1 VASAKFKG
9 LFGNCNQLF
18 ITIGI
23 LISYGLG
30 AIPNLHYFNIAL
42 VAAGIVVLFEILML
56 CTYESPRWL
65 FKKATG
71 QMSIRKSE
79 TEKEANRILNT
90 LRGPEYDV
98 PKEIRGIKRA
108 LDKNL
113 TLVEQFIQL
122 KHRSVYI
129 PFILVLFLMF
139 FQQFSGI
146 NAAIFFTATIFQ
158 KAQVP
163 LSPTI
168 ATLLAVG
175 IVQVVA
181 TVVSVL
187 VVDWRGRKQLLVV
200 SSIGMCVS
208 SALLGAYFYILHD
221 WCDSCFGT
229 QHCTLHKNTFC
240 NNTGIGAVAIV
251 GVIIFIVAFS
261 LAWGPIPWTSMSE
274 LVPGRVRSLYAS
286 IASMVNWSFA
296 VIITGCFQPY
306 SDLVT
311 PKFAWWSFSI
321 VMFVSIFFV
330 VIFLPEAKG
339 HSLEQIEDHFENG
352 KIIAIACKCS
362 LCKKQPGGGREDSH

>member
-1 VASAKFKG
+1 
-9 LFGNCNQLF
+9 
-18 ITIGI
+18 
-23 LISYGLG
+23 
-30 AIPNLHYFNIAL
+30 
-42 VAAGIVVLFEILML
+42 M
-56 CTYESPRWL
+56 
-65 FKKATG
+65 
-71 QMSIRKSE
+71 
-79 TEKEANRILNT
+79 
-90 LRGPEYDV
+90 
-98 PKEIRGIKRA
+98 
-108 LDKNL
+108 
-113 TLVEQFIQL
+113 EQFIQL

-146 NAAIFFTATIFQ
+146 NAAIFFSATIFKQ
-158 KAQVP
+158 AHVTLQ
-163 LSPTI
+163 PTLV
-168 ATLLAVG
+168 TFLAVG

-200 SSIGMCVS
+200 SSIGMCGS
-208 SALLGAYFYILHD
+208 SALLGAYFYILDD
-221 WCDSCFGT
+221 WCGGCFGNT
-229 QHCTLHKNTFC
+229 TITTSHCPPNSNASSYHGEHDFC
-240 NNTGIGAVAIV
+240 NNSGLGTIAIV

-296 VIITGCFQPY
+296 VIITACFQPY

-352 KIIAIACKCS
+352 KIVAITCKCS

>member
-1 VASAKFKG
+1 
-9 LFGNCNQLF
+9 
-18 ITIGI
+18 
-23 LISYGLG
+23 
-30 AIPNLHYFNIAL
+30 
-42 VAAGIVVLFEILML
+42 
-56 CTYESPRWL
+56 
-65 FKKATG
+65 
-71 QMSIRKSE
+71 
-79 TEKEANRILNT
+79 
-90 LRGPEYDV
+90 
-98 PKEIRGIKRA
+98 
-108 LDKNL
+108 
-113 TLVEQFIQL
+113 
-122 KHRSVYI
+122 VYI

-146 NAAIFFTATIFQ
+146 NAAIFFTATIFKQ
-158 KAQVP
+158 AQVP
-163 LSPTI
+163 LTPT
-168 ATLLAVG
+168 LVSFLAVG

-200 SSIGMCVS
+200 SSIGMCAS
-208 SALLGAYFYILHD
+208 SALLGAYFYILND
-221 WCDSCFGT
+221 WCGGCFGNT
-229 QHCTLHKNTFC
+229 TITTTTSHCSPNASHYHGEHDFC
-240 NNTGIGAVAIV
+240 NNTSLGTIAIV

-296 VIITGCFQPY
+296 VIITACFQPY
-306 SDLVT
+306 SLLVT

-352 KIIAIACKCS
+352 KILAITCKCS